1 MKNALYQ
8 AGRWALW
15 GSLYSAVIAYG
26 FTAIFLI
33 GPMIDLFFESK
44 EPSRTQLILD
54 VLYIWLG
61 IPVIA
66 AVYIALW
73 ALVPAALTGA
83 IKAIVE
89 RRDRLKRSGDTWV
102 YAGAVLSSVLTS
114 LYFLSGW
121 TGDFSIQEWR
131 WGRSWLFWIPL
142 FIVMGL
148 FCAWLILELDRR
160 KEARK
165 TPVNIEL

>member
-26 FTAIFLI
+26 LTAIFLS
-33 GPMIDLFFESK
+33 GPMIDLFLESN
-44 EPSRTQLILD
+44 EPSRSQLILD

-89 RRDRLKRSGDTWV
+89 RRDRMKRSGNAWV
-102 YAGAVLSSVLTS
+102 YAGAVMSSLLTS

-131 WGRSWLFWIPL
+131 WGRSWLFWMPL

-165 TPVNIEL
+165 SYIDIEL